1 MIMPGPRPLRIAHRG
16 MPRAARENTL
26 RSFGLALAAGADGVE
41 LDVHATADGIVV
53 VHHDP
58 VLEDGRLVSELSHD
72 ALLRAT
78 LASREI
84 PTLGAVC
91 ELVRG
96 RAELFVE
103 IKGGGIE
110 RLVTGALAGYEGVAA
125 IHSVDHALIQRLAR
139 GGTARRLGVL
149 FEDATGDPLTLMAT
163 HGAQDLWPH
172 HELVTRALVDDV
184 HSIGGRVIPWTV
196 NDPADAKRLTALGV
210 DAICTDDVSM
220 LAS

>member
-1 MIMPGPRPLRIAHRG
+1 

-26 RSFGLALAAGADGVE
+26 RSFGLALDAGADGIE

-58 VLEDGRLVSELSHD
+58 ELEDGSIISELNYRD
-72 ALLRAT
+72 LLRAT
-78 LASREI
+78 LAAREI

-103 IKGGGIE
+103 IKGDSIE
-110 RLVTGALAGYEGVAA
+110 RLVTGALVGYAGSAA
-125 IHSVDHALIQRLAR
+125 IHSFDHALIQRLAR

-149 FEDATGDPLTLMAT
+149 FDDETADPLTLMAT
-163 HGAQDLWPH
+163 HGALDVWPH
-172 HELVTRALVDDV
+172 YGLVTRALVDDV
-184 HSIGGRVIPWTV
+184 HSIGGRVLPWTV
-196 NDPADAKRLTALGV
+196 NDPSDIERLAALDV
-210 DAICTDDVSM
+210 DGICTDDVRL
-220 LAS
+220 LAR